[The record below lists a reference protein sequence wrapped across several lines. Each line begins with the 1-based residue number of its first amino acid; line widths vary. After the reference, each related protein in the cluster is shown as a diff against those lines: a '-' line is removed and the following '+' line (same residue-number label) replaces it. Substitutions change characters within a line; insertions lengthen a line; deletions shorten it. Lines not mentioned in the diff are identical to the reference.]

1 MVEVRLNKFIS
12 DSGLCSRR
20 EADRYIESGQVLV
33 NGKRAKI
40 GDLVKKTD
48 TVLVSG
54 LLVEPKEK
62 EDLVLLAFNKP
73 RGIVSTTD
81 KAERDNIVD
90 YINYHERIFPIGR
103 LDKDSQGLIFL
114 TNDGDIVNKILR
126 AGNRHEK
133 EYIVTVNK
141 PVTDDFVRK
150 MSNGVPI
157 LGEVT
162 KKCKVERIS
171 EFVFRIILV
180 QGLNR
185 QIRRMCEY
193 LGYDVEK
200 LERIRIMNVSVKGI
214 GIGDWRF
221 LDEKE
226 MKELKAAIA
235 DSSNENLSSTLK
247 QPVAS
252 GKDSKRKTTRA
263 TFNESFAS
271 SKKKHSKRNNVPFNP
286 KAKELRGKGKAKSS
300 SRAYRKK

>member
-1 MVEVRLNKFIS
+1 MEVRLNKFIS

-90 YINYHERIFPIGR
+90 YINYHERIFPVGR

-162 KKCKVERIS
+162 KKCKVEKIS

-247 QPVAS
+247 QHVAS
-252 GKDSKRKTTRA
+252 GKESKRKTTRA

-271 SKKKHSKRNNVPFNP
+271 SKKVHSKRNNVPFNP

>member
-1 MVEVRLNKFIS
+1 
-12 DSGLCSRR
+12 
-20 EADRYIESGQVLV
+20 
-33 NGKRAKI
+33 
-40 GDLVKKTD
+40 
-48 TVLVSG
+48 
-54 LLVEPKEK
+54 
-62 EDLVLLAFNKP
+62 
-73 RGIVSTTD
+73 
-81 KAERDNIVD
+81 
-90 YINYHERIFPIGR
+90 
-103 LDKDSQGLIFL
+103 
-114 TNDGDIVNKILR
+114 
-126 AGNRHEK
+126 
-133 EYIVTVNK
+133 
-141 PVTDDFVRK
+141 
-150 MSNGVPI
+150 
-157 LGEVT
+157 
-162 KKCKVERIS
+162 
-171 EFVFRIILV
+171 
-180 QGLNR
+180 
-185 QIRRMCEY
+185 MCEY

-271 SKKKHSKRNNVPFNP
+271 SKKTHSKRNNVPFNP